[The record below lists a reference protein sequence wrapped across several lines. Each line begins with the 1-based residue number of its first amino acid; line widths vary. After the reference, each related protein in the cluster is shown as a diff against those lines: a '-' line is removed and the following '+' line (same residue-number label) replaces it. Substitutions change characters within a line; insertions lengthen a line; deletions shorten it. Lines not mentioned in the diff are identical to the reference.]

1 MCDTN
6 QHIDVLITF
15 NTGDFID
22 ICTDRGI
29 IVLDGK

>member
-1 MCDTN
+1 MYETY
-6 QHIDVLITF
+6 QHINALITF